1 MDIPSAQL
9 WLGLAL
15 AAVINGGIV
24 RYFYRRLQDQVLLG
38 GVALFFLLQ
47 CGWMSLYLLLT
58 GSAVV
63 LIGPDLTP
71 NLNDTPYAVT
81 LGQTILPLVALAC
94 ARICSSRRHAPT
106 ILQVQQLNW
115 QRMPGFEVILCIFAT
130 GLVLYFIGTV
140 FVRVPFVTQAI
151 NYLHLSFFMAPLLIG
166 LCWRRYPIAV
176 AIFVVAIVIGGVFAL
191 GAGSRALLF
200 LPVAFFAFGVWLTLT
215 RMARVW
221 AALGSVL
228 LVVPIFYLSARIE
241 TVRKDGSVERE
252 SELLARAGEIGRL
265 VGESTRG
272 EGVFAN
278 FTRGVERMIMWS
290 NFVALGYS
298 PERVPYRGYGDFDD
312 EFRFMNQS
320 TLFREA
326 NDYLDESLDRE
337 FGLGA
342 ARRYGFSVSVGGSVP
357 FPVLADG
364 WSRAGPWGVAFFG
377 AILCLFWGGL
387 EWAARRVFASQPH
400 LALAFIVILLSSAYE
415 KMGTY
420 GFIYNLR
427 YLVMQSALWGG
438 LFYLASRTVFTATV
452 AAPGNPLPPPP
463 RSMRSTS
470 PE

>member
-15 AAVINGGIV
+15 AAAINVGIV

-47 CGWMSLYLLLT
+47 CGWMALYLLLT
-58 GSAVV
+58 GSAVI

-71 NLNDTPYAVT
+71 NLNDSPWAVT
-81 LGQTILPLVALAC
+81 LGQTIMPLVALAC
-94 ARICSSRRHAPT
+94 ARLCTSRRHVPT
-106 ILQVQQLNW
+106 IHQLQQLNR
-115 QRMPGFEVILCIFAT
+115 QRVPGFEVILCIFAT

-151 NYLHLSFFMAPLLIG
+151 NYLHLSFFMAPLLLG

-176 AIFVVAIVIGGVFAL
+176 AIFVVGIVIGGIFAL
-191 GAGSRALLF
+191 GSGSRALLF

-221 AALGSVL
+221 AALGGVL
-228 LVVPIFYLSARIE
+228 LVVPVFYLSARIE
-241 TVRKDGSVERE
+241 TVRKDGTVERE
-252 SELLARAGEIGRL
+252 NDLVARAGEIGRL
-265 VGESTRG
+265 VGESRGG

-290 NFVALGYS
+290 NFVVLGYS

-342 ARRYGFSVSVGGSVP
+342 ARRYGFSISVGGSVP

-364 WSRAGPWGVAFFG
+364 WSRAGPWGVALFG
-377 AILCLFWGGL
+377 AALCLLWGGF
-387 EWAARRVFASQPH
+387 ERAARRVFASQPH
-400 LALAFIVILLSSAYE
+400 LALALIVIVLSSAYE
-415 KMGTY
+415 KMSSY
-420 GFIYNLR
+420 GFVYNLR
-427 YLVMQSALWGG
+427 YLAMQAALSGG
-438 LFYLASRTVFTATV
+438 LFYLASRTLFTATI
-452 AAPGNPLPPPP
+452 AAPGIPPPPPP
-463 RSMRSTS
+463 RSVRSS
-470 PE
+470 